1 MQPCRSVLLV
11 LTGAFL
17 LAGPAFSAEYVFA
30 AENGEKIPWDVGNWA
45 IVVAEDAIPSEQY
58 AASELQAVLEQATG
72 TVLPI
77 QSTSSTAGTIFVGA
91 GEEMAASPVG
101 FRVDDLGEE
110 GLRIRCTPTS
120 IAIAGG
126 RPRGTLYGVYEFL
139 ERHLGVRFLTFDH
152 THIPSEQEPISIPC
166 GEFSYTPPF
175 SFRWSY
181 YKENSDHP
189 EFAARLR
196 VNTVTHDEKLGGVTP
211 QSLINH
217 SFHRYLNVSQY
228 GAEHPEYF
236 ALVDGERKLNAG
248 GGGPELCV
256 TNPDV
261 IRIVSEGVL
270 EDLRANPTRRNISVS
285 QNDNDAYCRC
295 ENCEA
300 LNVKEGTPMGSNLY
314 LVNAV
319 ADAVATEFPD
329 TKVGTLSYWYT
340 RKPPATM
347 KPRDN
352 VQIQLCS
359 IECCVVYPLDD
370 PSIEKNQE
378 FCADMQAWGEIC
390 DDIWVWHYNT
400 NFASYDLPFANLR
413 AIGQNV
419 KFFARNNVHGVFM
432 QANGNGNSGEFCDL
446 RNYVMSHCLWDAS
459 LDSWDLVEE
468 FCRLH
473 YAEASGPILEYLTF
487 IHDVAVAADAEPGCF
502 GIPEEFGLTRE
513 VSQKALAFF
522 DAALAA
528 TDDPDVQA
536 RVEKASICAY
546 RAMIETGSAYT
557 YADGRARLVFP
568 EGYGHVPGR
577 YIDLCGRHNMTQ
589 ATERQRAAD
598 YIAQLKRVTGEG
610 VPAARIENDTWRLT
624 FFPERNGRL
633 VDAHHKPSGRD
644 LLATWP
650 RAGLRECGGTFEE
663 VGELGFDGAPGT
675 YEAKVKADAV
685 TLTMTLPDGSTF
697 ERKIA
702 LNGERVRFES
712 VITHTGDEARTYQVK
727 VRPEFDVVSTSKDS
741 RVIAAYVGDA
751 AGWRQFNE
759 DWEQDHGP
767 GVNLLESPEVDRLA
781 FFNHEA
787 GFGVAGVYDPDTIE
801 RPRLWHNA
809 DRHQLNLE
817 LFTKRV
823 ELNKGE
829 LSRHSYSLEYLDK
842 PPALRITSESPL
854 ANSR

>member
-1 MQPCRSVLLV
+1 MQLRKLVLLISMGMAV
-11 LTGAFL
+11 M
-17 LAGPAFSAEYVFA
+17 AGPAFSAEYVFG
-30 AENGEKIPWDVGNWA
+30 GEDGKTTPWEAGDWV
-45 IVVAEDAIPSEQY
+45 IVVGENSIPSEQY
-58 AASELQAVLEQATG
+58 AATEFQAVFEQATG
-72 TVLPI
+72 IKLPI
-77 QSTSSTAGTIFVGA
+77 QATPNETGNLFVGVSEA
-91 GEEMAASPVG
+91 MKASPVG
-101 FRVDDLGEE
+101 FDVDDLGDE
-110 GLRIRCTPTS
+110 GLRIRITPDT

-126 RPRGTLYGVYEFL
+126 QPRGTLYGVYEFL

-152 THIPSEQEPISIPC
+152 TYVPGSEALLSIPC
-166 GEFSYTPPF
+166 GEFTHTPAF

-217 SFHRYLNVSQY
+217 SFHRYLSVGKY
-228 GAEHPEYF
+228 GEEHPEYF
-236 ALVDGERKLNAG
+236 ALVDGERKLNVG

-256 TNPDV
+256 TNPEV

-270 EDLRANPTRRNISVS
+270 EDLRANPARRNISVS

-295 ENCEA
+295 ANCEA
-300 LNVKEGTPMGSNLY
+300 MNEKEGTPMGSNLY

-319 ADAVATEFPD
+319 ADAVAAEFPD

-359 IECCVVYPLDD
+359 IECCVVHPLDK
-370 PSIEKNQE
+370 PGVKKNAE
-378 FCADMQAWGEIC
+378 FCADIEAWGKIC
-390 DDIWVWHYNT
+390 SDIWVWHYNT

-413 AIGQNV
+413 AIGPNV
-419 KFFARNNVHGVFM
+419 KFFERNNVHGVFM

-446 RNYVMSHCLWDAS
+446 RNYVMARCLWDPS

-473 YAEASGPILEYLTF
+473 YAEAAGPILEYLTY
-487 IHDVAVAADAEPGCF
+487 IHDVAEAADAEPGCF
-502 GIPEEFGLTRE
+502 GIPQEFGLTRE
-513 VSQKALAFF
+513 VSQKALGYF

-528 TDDPDVQA
+528 TKDPEVQA

-546 RAMIETGSAYT
+546 RAMIETGSAYA

-568 EGYGHVPGR
+568 EGYEHVPGR
-577 YIDLCGRHNMTQ
+577 YIELCGKHNMTR
-589 ATERQRAAD
+589 ATEHQAVGD
-598 YIAQLKRVTGEG
+598 YIAGLKQFTGDG

-663 VGELGFDGAPGT
+663 AGELGFDGAPGT
-675 YEAKVKADAV
+675 YEAKTEDNAV

-697 ERKIA
+697 
-702 LNGERVRFES
+702 VRTITLDSDQIRFAS
-712 VITHTGDEARTYQVK
+712 VITHAGDEARTYQVK
-727 VRPEFDVVSTSKDS
+727 VRPEFDVVSTSDDTD
-741 RVIAAYVGDA
+741 VIAAYVGSA
-751 AGWRQFNE
+751 SGWQQFNE
-759 DWEQDHGP
+759 GWEQDHGP
-767 GVNLLESPEVDRLA
+767 GGRLLESSEVDRLA

-787 GFGVAGVYDPDTIE
+787 GFGVAGVYDPETVD

-809 DRHQLNLE
+809 GRHQLNLE

-829 LSRHSYSLEYLDK
+829 SARHTYSIEYLNA
-842 PPALRITSESPL
+842 PPA
-854 ANSR
+854 